1 MKQQSHPKWKDDYLA
16 YLKVSEKE
24 PTLEYLTELTTAHLN
39 RVPFENISTFLQFQ
53 EYHQND
59 YLPQDTERFVN
70 QMYKQHT
77 GATCFVLNSSFDE
90 LLKALGFSSRYAML
104 GGGHMALLV
113 KMAGSDEEVYVDV
126 GNGSPFFEPVHM
138 ETDPEN
144 VSKFGNIEVMLR
156 PEEEEGKYK
165 YYRYANNKP
174 MIWDFDTKINYEYD
188 DFQPAIKD
196 YFRPNGIFTKS
207 IRCQIWQLDK
217 NRSLS
222 LVNNVLNIQYE
233 SGEVEKHILGS
244 VEEIRE
250 VIDDEFELPNL
261 PVEEAIDILRDLDI
275 DIFKQEQSL

>member
-1 MKQQSHPKWKDDYLA
+1 MMTQQGQPKWKDDYMA
-16 YLKVSEKE
+16 YLGMRVKE
-24 PTLEYLTELTTAHLN
+24 PTLASLTELTTAHLN
-39 RVPFENISTFLQFQ
+39 RIPFENISTFLQFQ

-59 YLPQDTERFVN
+59 YFPQDTERFVDGL
-70 QMYKQHT
+70 YKKNI
-77 GATCFVLNSSFDE
+77 GGTCYVLNSSFHD
-90 LLKALGFSSRYAML
+90 LLSTLGFRSRYAFL
-104 GGGHMALLV
+104 GGGHVALLV
-113 KMAGSDEEVYVDV
+113 KVPGSDEEVYVDV
-126 GNGSPFFEPVHM
+126 GNGSPFFEPVHL
-138 ETDPEN
+138 ETDPTN

-156 PEEEEGKYK
+156 ADEEEGTYK

-174 MIWDFDTKINYEYD
+174 MIWEFDTRIFYEFD

-196 YFRPNGIFTKS
+196 YFRANNTFTS
-207 IRCQIWQLDK
+207 SLRCQIWQLDK

-250 VIDDEFELPNL
+250 VIDDEFQLPKL

-275 DIFKQEQSL
+275 DIFKQ